1 MHSRQLAIQIRFA
14 AAIICTLSQC
24 STFTTWQ
31 HELYSWNVISRV
43 EAKIAKMKGPAKR
56 HQLSISAQISYF
68 SSLLL
73 IQHINSNNFLKFLS
87 VIRIFQQCRLHKLS
101 VIVWSTTI
109 WTTPLYCHYSHHL
122 VFFHGGE
129 KPKTIFQ
136 LSSLSGRVD
145 SVIRQWKTV
154 PHFQN
159 KQMNFLQCCK
169 SRIQVAAVHQWLKIH
184 TYVTCRS

>member
-101 VIVWSTTI
+101 VIVWSISACRKGTRQAWAMLQTHFPSLDI
-109 WTTPLYCHYSHHL
+109 WEIAEVGPDGPDAKEIRPDSNFEWVIPLARMT
-122 VFFHGGE
+122 E
-129 KPKTIFQ
+129 KDCR
-136 LSSLSGRVD
+136 LD
-145 SVIRQWKTV
+145 
-154 PHFQN
+154 
-159 KQMNFLQCCK
+159 K
-169 SRIQVAAVHQWLKIH
+169 SID
-184 TYVTCRS
+184 